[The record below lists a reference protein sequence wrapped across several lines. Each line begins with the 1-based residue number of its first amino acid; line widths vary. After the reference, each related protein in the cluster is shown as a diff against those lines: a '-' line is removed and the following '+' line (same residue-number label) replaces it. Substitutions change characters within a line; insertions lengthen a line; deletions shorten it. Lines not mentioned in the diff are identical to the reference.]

1 MSELSFS
8 TSIVPFGPAA
18 AVLLTDAQV
27 AALGSV
33 KNPPV
38 TLTIGG
44 VTVRLR
50 VARMGGENCIGL
62 SKAARA
68 TLGVEVGAKVD
79 VVVALDVAER
89 TVELPPELAA
99 ALAADP
105 RASAAFDGWPYTR
118 RKEAART
125 IAEAKA
131 EATRERRL
139 AKILADLAG

>member
-1 MSELSFS
+1 MSELSFR
-8 TSIVPFGPAA
+8 TSVVPFGPAA

-68 TLGVEVGAKVD
+68 TLGVEVGTKVD

>member
-1 MSELSFS
+1 MSELSFR
-8 TSIVPFGPAA
+8 TSVVPFGPAA

>member
-1 MSELSFS
+1 M
-8 TSIVPFGPAA
+8 
-18 AVLLTDAQV
+18 LLTDAQV

>member
-1 MSELSFS
+1 MSELSFR
-8 TSIVPFGPAA
+8 TSVVPFGPAA

-68 TLGVEVGAKVD
+68 TLGVEVGAEVD

>member
-1 MSELSFS
+1 MSELSFR
-8 TSIVPFGPAA
+8 TSVVPFGPAA

-68 TLGVEVGAKVD
+68 TLGVEVGAEVD

-105 RASAAFDGWPYTR
+105 RASAAFDAWAYTR